1 MKKLLDLRF
10 VIGIF
15 FTVVGALLA
24 VYDLITVQNKAM
36 NTSVNILGATV
47 FLFFGIGM
55 IVLSY
60 TNKIDEDS
68 N

>member
-10 VIGIF
+10 VIGVF

-24 VYDLITVQNKAM
+24 VYDLTTVQNKAM